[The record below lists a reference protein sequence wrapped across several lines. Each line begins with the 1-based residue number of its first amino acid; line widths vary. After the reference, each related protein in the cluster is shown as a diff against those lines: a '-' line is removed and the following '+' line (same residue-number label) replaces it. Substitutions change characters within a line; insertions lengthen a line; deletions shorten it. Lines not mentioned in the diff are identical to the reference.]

1 VRIPERAV
9 PALTRRDN
17 IGRIFH
23 NCCTLVPEAK
33 GSPVMQDRYRRGL
46 ILVALLAIGLA
57 LLCLLIPHAQSS
69 QGADWLAILPIL
81 FAGVISLLSLLTE
94 SAHEYSGR
102 ALDAP
107 ALPTLFQRPPP
118 FLVA

>member
-1 VRIPERAV
+1 M
-9 PALTRRDN
+9 
-17 IGRIFH
+17 
-23 NCCTLVPEAK
+23 VPEAK
-33 GSPVMQDRYRRGL
+33 GSTVMQDRYRRGL
-46 ILVALLAIGLA
+46 ILVAFLAIGMA

-69 QGADWLAILPIL
+69 HIADWLAILPIL
-81 FAGVISLLSLLTE
+81 FAGVISLLSLLTK

-118 FLVA
+118 FIVA